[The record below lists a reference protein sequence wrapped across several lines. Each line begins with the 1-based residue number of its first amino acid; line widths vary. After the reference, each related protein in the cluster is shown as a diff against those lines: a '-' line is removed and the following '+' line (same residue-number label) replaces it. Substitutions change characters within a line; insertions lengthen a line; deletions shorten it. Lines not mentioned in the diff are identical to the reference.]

1 MAPRLKGHRQPQEG
15 PSRSSRAKRKKE
27 SPMKSLFALAEIFL
41 GVLLASVSPAQA
53 QSGFP
58 PLPPVPQTP
67 PLQNQPGAT
76 HFWFIAAGDNRPA
89 QSGFAQPDSVTQIFN
104 DAQQFN
110 PAFFFW
116 CGDIIYG
123 HTDKR
128 EMLKAQYQDFFA
140 VAQLAKVP
148 VFNAPGNHEMDT
160 LVFHGSVGTE
170 KGDAQLQKYYLEFMN
185 YPANAPPYGSF
196 DYGNSHFIA
205 VDTEEV
211 PPANVRRSARTKVG
225 KQGATTMLDP
235 GFVSPLQ
242 LKLLAADL
250 KANQAKAHIFVF
262 MHHPIM
268 PVRSGSALNKS
279 NADALQALFKKY
291 PNVSYV
297 VAAHEH
303 LYYNATGTT
312 QAPADRQDPSAGGP
326 SYLVSGGAGAPL
338 DHCPGGIGPRCG
350 AFNHY
355 LVFEVDQNTVKVQVI
370 PVASPTPQP
379 K

>member
-1 MAPRLKGHRQPQEG
+1 M
-15 PSRSSRAKRKKE
+15 SIV
-27 SPMKSLFALAEIFL
+27 LA
-41 GVLLASVSPAQA
+41 GAAPAQA
-53 QSGFP
+53 QTGFP
-58 PLPPVPQTP
+58 PLPQVPQTP

-76 HFWFIAAGDNRPA
+76 HFWFIAAGDNRP
-89 QSGFAQPDSVTQIFN
+89 GIDGGAQPESVADIFN
-104 DAQQFN
+104 DAQKFN

-116 CGDIIYG
+116 CGDTIYG
-123 HTDKR
+123 HKVDR
-128 EMLKAQYQDFFA
+128 DRLKDQYQDFFA
-140 VAQLAKVP
+140 IAQLANVA

-160 LVFHGSVGTE
+160 VEYKGGVGTE
-170 KGDAQLQKYYLEFMN
+170 KGDAQLQKYYLEFMQF
-185 YPANAPPYGSF
+185 PANTPPYGAF
-196 DYGNSHFIA
+196 DYGNSRFIA
-205 VDTEEV
+205 LDTEEV
-211 PPANVRRSARTKVG
+211 APPNVKRSARNKVG

-268 PVRSGSALNKS
+268 PVRKGSALNKS

-297 VAAHEH
+297 IAAHEH

-312 QAPADRQDPSAGGP
+312 LAPADRQDPSAGGP

-338 DHCPGGIGPRCG
+338 NPCPSGIGPQCG
-350 AFNHY
+350 SFNHY
-355 LVFEVDQNTVKVQVI
+355 LAFEVDQNTVKVQVI
-370 PVASPTPQP
+370 PVATPTPQP